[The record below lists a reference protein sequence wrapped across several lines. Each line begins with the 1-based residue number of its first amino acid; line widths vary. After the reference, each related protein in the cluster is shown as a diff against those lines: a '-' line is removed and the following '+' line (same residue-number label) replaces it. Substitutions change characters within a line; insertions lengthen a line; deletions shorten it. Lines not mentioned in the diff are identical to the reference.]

1 MKSQA
6 ELWKMSH
13 GKDCTKEART
23 TKRKL
28 CDKHQRARGEFQG
41 GGGAEWAKYPSLGG
55 SSNPFSLEKSKEVLG
70 IGPHTDDKGE

>member
-70 IGPHTDDKGE
+70 ISPHTDDKGE